1 MTTRLYSNELK
12 ALVVPESI
20 LEQPNVLQEKC
31 LTIQWMNYKCQRERN
46 NRGEA
51 YGPTQPVEM
60 EFTIRLNDTADAKP
74 FYQMLPSNEHF
85 CFSFLFNATFN
96 QNERLNDYEDGMV
109 CDGYVVDIDESYSAS
124 SNKEPTTSRCYL
136 TSSCCCS
143 IRPTSDE
150 TKTIPVYLFTKT
162 KKRLWQIL
170 FL

>member
-12 ALVVPESI
+12 ALIVPESI
-20 LEQPNVLQEKC
+20 LEQPNVLQDEC
-31 LTIQWMNYKCQRERN
+31 LTIQWMNYKCHRERN

-109 CDGYVVDIDESYSAS
+109 CDGYVVGIDESYSAS
-124 SNKEPTTSRCYL
+124 SNKEPNDKQMLLNVKLLLLNTTYIGRDKNY
-136 TSSCCCS
+136 TS
-143 IRPTSDE
+143 IFIHQ
-150 TKTIPVYLFTKT
+150 K
-162 KKRLWQIL
+162 
-170 FL
+170 

>member
-46 NRGEA
+46 TRREA

-109 CDGYVVDIDESYSAS
+109 CDGYVVGIDESYSAS
-124 SNKEPTTSRCYL
+124 SNKEPNDKQMLLNIKLLLLNTTYIGRDKNY
-136 TSSCCCS
+136 TS
-143 IRPTSDE
+143 IF
-150 TKTIPVYLFTKT
+150 IH
-162 KKRLWQIL
+162 QN
-170 FL
+170 

>member
-51 YGPTQPVEM
+51 YGPTQPVKM

-109 CDGYVVDIDESYSAS
+109 CDGYVVGIDESYSAS
-124 SNKEPTTSRCYL
+124 SNNEPNDKQMLLNIKLLLLNTTYIGRDKNY
-136 TSSCCCS
+136 TS
-143 IRPTSDE
+143 IF
-150 TKTIPVYLFTKT
+150 IH
-162 KKRLWQIL
+162 QN
-170 FL
+170 

>member
-51 YGPTQPVEM
+51 YGPTQPVEI

-109 CDGYVVDIDESYSAS
+109 CDGYVVGIDESYSAS
-124 SNKEPTTSRCYL
+124 SNKEPNDKQMLLDIKLLLLNTTYIGRDKNY
-136 TSSCCCS
+136 TS
-143 IRPTSDE
+143 IF
-150 TKTIPVYLFTKT
+150 IH
-162 KKRLWQIL
+162 QN
-170 FL
+170 

>member
-109 CDGYVVDIDESYSAS
+109 CDGYVVGIDES
-124 SNKEPTTSRCYL
+124 
-136 TSSCCCS
+136 
-143 IRPTSDE
+143 
-150 TKTIPVYLFTKT
+150 
-162 KKRLWQIL
+162 
-170 FL
+170 

>member
-20 LEQPNVLQEKC
+20 LEQPNVLQDEC
-31 LTIQWMNYKCQRERN
+31 LTIQWMNYKCHRERN

-109 CDGYVVDIDESYSAS
+109 CDGYVVGIDESYSTS
-124 SNKEPTTSRCYL
+124 SNKEPNDKQMLLNIKLLLLNTTYIGRDNNY
-136 TSSCCCS
+136 TS
-143 IRPTSDE
+143 IFIHQ
-150 TKTIPVYLFTKT
+150 K
-162 KKRLWQIL
+162 
-170 FL
+170 

>member
-85 CFSFLFNATFN
+85 CFSYLFNATFN

-109 CDGYVVDIDESYSAS
+109 CDGYVVGIDESYSAS
-124 SNKEPTTSRCYL
+124 SNKEPNDKQMLLNIKLLLLNTNY
-136 TSSCCCS
+136 
-143 IRPTSDE
+143 I
-150 TKTIPVYLFTKT
+150 
-162 KKRLWQIL
+162 
-170 FL
+170 

>member
-109 CDGYVVDIDESYSAS
+109 CDGYVVGIDESYSAS
-124 SNKEPTTSRCYL
+124 TNKEPNDKQMLRNIKLLLLNTTYIGRDKNY
-136 TSSCCCS
+136 TS
-143 IRPTSDE
+143 IFIHQ
-150 TKTIPVYLFTKT
+150 K
-162 KKRLWQIL
+162 
-170 FL
+170 

>member
-109 CDGYVVDIDESYSAS
+109 CDGYVVGIDESYSAS
-124 SNKEPTTSRCYL
+124 SNKEPNDKLLLLNTTYIGRDKNY
-136 TSSCCCS
+136 TS
-143 IRPTSDE
+143 IF
-150 TKTIPVYLFTKT
+150 IH
-162 KKRLWQIL
+162 QN
-170 FL
+170 

>member
-20 LEQPNVLQEKC
+20 LEQPNVLQDEC
-31 LTIQWMNYKCQRERN
+31 LTIQWMSYKCHRERN

-109 CDGYVVDIDESYSAS
+109 CDGYVVGIDESYSAS
-124 SNKEPTTSRCYL
+124 SNKEPNDKQMLLNIKLLLLNTTYIGRDKNY
-136 TSSCCCS
+136 TS
-143 IRPTSDE
+143 IF
-150 TKTIPVYLFTKT
+150 IH
-162 KKRLWQIL
+162 QN
-170 FL
+170 

>member
-31 LTIQWMNYKCQRERN
+31 LTIQWMNYKCHRERN
-46 NRGEA
+46 NKGEA

-96 QNERLNDYEDGMV
+96 QHERLNDYEDGMV
-109 CDGYVVDIDESYSAS
+109 CDGYVVGIDESYSAS
-124 SNKEPTTSRCYL
+124 SNKEPNDKQMLLNIKLLLLNTTYIGRDKNY
-136 TSSCCCS
+136 TS
-143 IRPTSDE
+143 IF
-150 TKTIPVYLFTKT
+150 IH
-162 KKRLWQIL
+162 QN
-170 FL
+170 